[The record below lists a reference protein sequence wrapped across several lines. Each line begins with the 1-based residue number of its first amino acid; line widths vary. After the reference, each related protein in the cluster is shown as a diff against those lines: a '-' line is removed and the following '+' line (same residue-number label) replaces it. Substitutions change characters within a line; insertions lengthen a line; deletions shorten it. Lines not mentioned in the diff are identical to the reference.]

1 MTNAQIHELAR
12 VGAQARLDAIES
24 ERQAI
29 LQAFPTLGSQRAAS
43 RNGSPAPAGRTRRG
57 MSPSQRKAVGKRMKA
72 YWASRRAE
80 KAGGR
85 EAVSKT
91 SQRQRPSRGTSGR
104 RGMSAAAR
112 KARGERMRT
121 SRAARKAGR
130 NAAAAAHPPRRAGKG
145 KAARK
150 K

>member
-1 MTNAQIHELAR
+1 VTNDQIHELAR
-12 VGAQARLDAIES
+12 VGAQARLGAIES
-24 ERQAI
+24 ERKAI
-29 LQAFPTLGSQRAAS
+29 LQVFPTLGSRPAAS
-43 RNGSPAPAGRTRRG
+43 RIGSPAPAGRTRRG

-80 KAGGR
+80 KASGR

-91 SQRQRPSRGTSGR
+91 SQRQRPSRSKSGR

-112 KARGERMRT
+112 KAQGERMR
-121 SRAARKAGR
+121 AAAKKTER
-130 NAAAAAHPPRRAGKG
+130 NAAAAARPPRRAAKG
-145 KAARK
+145 RKAARK